1 MRYSV
6 EKVEDLNSLDIEAL
20 ISESE
25 EEGYRFLT
33 RLAEDYK
40 DGINTFSKPGE
51 ALYCVKDEQGKVIA
65 IGGVNRFP
73 VPGGDPE
80 TGRLQRFYV
89 EADERRNGAG
99 SLLLKEIVD
108 HSRKAFHE
116 LTVKT
121 ESSKAD
127 AFYRHN
133 GFEFDDSE
141 AETTHR
147 MEFSQ

>member
-1 MRYSV
+1 MAYTV
-6 EKVEDLNSLDIEAL
+6 EKVSNLNELDIEPL

-25 EEGYRFLT
+25 EEGYRFVT

-40 DGINTFSKPGE
+40 EGVNTFSGPGE
-51 ALYCVKDEQGKVIA
+51 ALYCVKDDHGKVVA

-89 EADERRNGAG
+89 EADQRRNGAG
-99 SLLLKEIVD
+99 SLLLKEIVE
-108 HSRKAFHE
+108 HARNEFHE

-133 GFEFDDSE
+133 GFEFDDS
-141 AETTHR
+141 ASETTHR
-147 MEFSQ
+147 MAFN

>member
-1 MRYSV
+1 MTYTV
-6 EKVEDLNSLDIEAL
+6 ERVNDLNAL
-20 ISESE
+20 EIDALVAESES
-25 EEGYRFLT
+25 EGYRFLT
-33 RLAEDYK
+33 RLVEEYRDSV
-40 DGINTFSKPGE
+40 NTFSEPGE
-51 ALYCVKDEQGKVIA
+51 ALYAVRNEDGEVIA
-65 IGGVNRFP
+65 VGGVNRFP

-89 EADERRNGAG
+89 KESERRNGAG
-99 SLLLKEIVD
+99 SLLLQEII
-108 HSRKAFHE
+108 RNAKGAFHE

-127 AFYRHN
+127 AFYRRN

-147 MEFSQ
+147 MLFS

>member
-1 MRYSV
+1 MNYTV
-6 EKVEDLNSLDIEAL
+6 EPIKDLTKLTIEPLVA
-20 ISESE
+20 ESE

-33 RLAEDYK
+33 RLVEDYK
-40 DGINTFSKPGE
+40 EGVNTFSEPGE
-51 ALYCVKDEQGKVIA
+51 ALYAVKDAQGNVIA

-89 EADERRNGAG
+89 QADQRRNGAG
-99 SLLLKEIVD
+99 SLLLKAIID
-108 HSRKAFHE
+108 HASKQFHE
-116 LTVKT
+116 LTAKT

-141 AETTHR
+141 SETTHR
-147 MEFSQ
+147 IVFK

>member
-1 MRYSV
+1 MTYTV
-6 EKVEDLNSLDIEAL
+6 EKVENLNDLVLDAL
-20 ISESE
+20 VAESE

-33 RLAEDYK
+33 RLVEDYK
-40 DGINTFSKPGE
+40 EGLNTFSEPGE
-51 ALYCVKDEQGKVIA
+51 ALYDVLDESGNVIA

-73 VPGGDPE
+73 VPGGNQE

-89 EADERRNGAG
+89 KADQRRNGAG
-99 SLLLKEIVD
+99 SLLLKTIVE
-108 HSRKAFHE
+108 HSREQFHE

-141 AETTHR
+141 SETTHR
-147 MEFSQ
+147 VVFA

>member
-1 MRYSV
+1 MTYVV
-6 EKVEDLNSLDIEAL
+6 EPVEDLMKLNIESL

-40 DGINTFSKPGE
+40 EGINTFSEPGE
-51 ALYCVKDEQGKVIA
+51 ALYCVKDESGKIVA

-73 VPGGDPE
+73 GPGGDPE

-89 EADERRNGAG
+89 ETEERRNGAG
-99 SLLLKEIVD
+99 SLLLKEIIK
-108 HSRKAFHE
+108 HSESQFNE

-133 GFEFDDSE
+133 GFEFDDS
-141 AETTHR
+141 ASETTHR
-147 MEFSQ
+147 MAFSS

>member
-1 MRYSV
+1 MTYVV
-6 EKVEDLNSLDIEAL
+6 EPVQDLTKLNIESL

-40 DGINTFSKPGE
+40 DGINTFTEPGE
-51 ALYCVKDEQGKVIA
+51 ALYCVKDKQGEVVA

-99 SLLLKEIVD
+99 SLLLKEIVE
-108 HSRKAFHE
+108 HARNHFHE

-133 GFEFDDSE
+133 GFEFDDSTS
-141 AETTHR
+141 ETTHR
-147 MEFSQ
+147 MEFNH

>member
-1 MRYSV
+1 MTYTV
-6 EKVEDLNSLDIEAL
+6 EHVDDLNTLDIERL
-20 ISESE
+20 ITESE
-25 EEGYRFLT
+25 TEGYRFVT

-40 DGINTFSKPGE
+40 DGVNTFSKPGE
-51 ALYCVKDEQGKVIA
+51 ALYAVRNDAGDVIA

-89 EADERRNGAG
+89 LEEERRNGAG
-99 SLLLKEIVD
+99 SLLLQEIVRHAKD
-108 HSRKAFHE
+108 NFRE

-141 AETTHR
+141 AETTHK
-147 MEFSQ
+147 MEFAG

>member
-1 MRYSV
+1 MTYTV
-6 EKVEDLNSLDIEAL
+6 EPVQDLTELNIETL

-25 EEGYRFLT
+25 DEGYRFLT

-40 DGINTFSKPGE
+40 GGINTFSAAGE
-51 ALYCVKDEQGKVIA
+51 ALYCVRDESGKVVA

-73 VPGGDPE
+73 VPGGNQE

-89 EADERRNGAG
+89 EANERRNGAG

-108 HSRKAFHE
+108 HAKKHFHE

-133 GFEFDDSE
+133 GFEFDDS
-141 AETTHR
+141 ASETTHR
-147 MEFSQ
+147 IEFNH

>member
-1 MRYSV
+1 MTYVV
-6 EKVEDLNSLDIEAL
+6 ETVQDLTKLNIESL

-40 DGINTFSKPGE
+40 DGINTFSDPGE
-51 ALYCVKDEQGKVIA
+51 ALYCVKDEQGKVVA

-73 VPGGDPE
+73 VPGGDSD

-89 EADERRNGAG
+89 EANERRNGAG
-99 SLLLKEIVD
+99 SLLLKEIVE
-108 HSRKAFHE
+108 HARSEFHE

-133 GFEFDDSE
+133 GFEFDDSTS
-141 AETTHR
+141 ETTHR
-147 MEFSQ
+147 MAFN